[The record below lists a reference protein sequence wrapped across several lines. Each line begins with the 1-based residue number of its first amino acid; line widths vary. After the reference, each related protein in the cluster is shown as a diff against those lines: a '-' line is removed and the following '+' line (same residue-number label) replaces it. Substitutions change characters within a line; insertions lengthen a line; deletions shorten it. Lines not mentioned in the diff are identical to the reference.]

1 MKKIRGLVVSVAAM
15 LMFLGLAATGIKA
28 QSLFSSHFAGEFTLP
43 FMAQWGSVILPP
55 GDYNLYYG
63 RLSNTGAQIVE
74 VRGQGMLP
82 HGLIIVN
89 GRNDVKGTENRLV
102 CVLEGNKAY
111 VRGLELPAIGE
122 SAEFLRPKGARVES
136 WIVAEKQGAKGTA
149 QPAETRVSVLSVPI
163 KLSAK

>member
-15 LMFLGLAATGIKA
+15 LMFLGFAATGIKA
-28 QSLFSSHFAGEFTLP
+28 QSLFSTHFTGEFTLP
-43 FMAQWGSVILPP
+43 FMTQWGSVILPP

-63 RLSNTGAQIVE
+63 RLSNAGAMVVE

-82 HGLIIVN
+82 GGIILVK
-89 GRNDVKGTENRLV
+89 GRNGAIGEENSLV
-102 CVLEGNKAY
+102 CVLEGNNAY

-122 SAEFLRPKGARVES
+122 SAVFSRPRGVRVES

-149 QPAETRVSVLSVPI
+149 QMAETRIPI
-163 KLSAK
+163 KPAPAK